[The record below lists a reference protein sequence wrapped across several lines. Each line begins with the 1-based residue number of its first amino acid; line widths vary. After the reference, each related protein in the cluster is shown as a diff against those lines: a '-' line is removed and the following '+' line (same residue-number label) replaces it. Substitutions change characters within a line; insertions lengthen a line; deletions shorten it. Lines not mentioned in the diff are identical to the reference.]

1 MDKNDIR
8 TKKELDFYIKADY
21 MMGHGKRKPSFI
33 TKIKELIFPNRIYK
47 YLVFMRK
54 ANYYSHFSPSSLGGG
69 KIHLL

>member
-33 TKIKELIFPNRIYK
+33 TRIKEIIFPDRVYK
-47 YLVFMRK
+47 YLVFMRR
-54 ANYYSHFSPSSLGGG
+54 ANYYSHFSPSCLVEFV
-69 KIHLL
+69 